1 MLKQS
6 LTYQLASL
14 AEDAIG
20 PGERLFRQRFHLDV
34 HELRVLRLID
44 DKPGVR
50 FTQLAQ
56 MTKFERSATSRILSR
71 LIKAGL
77 VRRRINEDDARQF
90 ELFTTA
96 KTKALRAEAA
106 PLSLAF
112 EELMLKP
119 LTPEE
124 QKNFRATLNKISGW
138 LNEGYLAELAKT
150 FPDTATSAAKT
161 KLPRKA
167 EAAPVTKRRVQ
178 KNVAP

>member
-20 PGERLFRQRFHLDV
+20 PGERLFRQRFNLDV

-56 MTKFERSATSRILSR
+56 MTKVERSATSRILSR

-77 VRRRINEDDARQF
+77 VRRRINEDDC
-90 ELFTTA
+90 L
-96 KTKALRAEAA
+96 L
-106 PLSLAF
+106 
-112 EELMLKP
+112 
-119 LTPEE
+119 
-124 QKNFRATLNKISGW
+124 
-138 LNEGYLAELAKT
+138 Y
-150 FPDTATSAAKT
+150 TS
-161 KLPRKA
+161 RC
-167 EAAPVTKRRVQ
+167 V
-178 KNVAP
+178 